1 MNKKPKIIQNPVEMV
16 DISQKPA
23 VSRTA
28 EAVGELWLRPETVKA
43 IRGGQIKKGDPFAV
57 AEIAGILAAK
67 RTPETIPLCHHIP
80 LSQVNIKFEVAKDHI
95 TSRCSVLA
103 NYKTGV
109 EMEALVGV
117 TTSLLTI
124 WDMVKYLEKDKEGQ
138 YPYTRISNV
147 RVTEKKKGK

>member
-1 MNKKPKIIQNPVEMV
+1 MNKKPRNIQSPVEMV
-16 DISQKPA
+16 DISQKPV
-23 VSRTA
+23 VSRMA
-28 EAVGELWLRPETVKA
+28 EAVGDLRLRPETLKA
-43 IRGGQIKKGDPFAV
+43 IEHEQIKKGDPFAV

-67 RTPETIPLCHHIP
+67 KTPDTIPLCHHVP
-80 LSQVNIKFEVAKDHI
+80 LSHVSIKFEVAKDHI

-103 NYKTGV
+103 SYKTGV
-109 EMEALVGV
+109 EMEALIGV

-124 WDMVKYLEKDKEGQ
+124 WDMVKYLEKNGKGQ